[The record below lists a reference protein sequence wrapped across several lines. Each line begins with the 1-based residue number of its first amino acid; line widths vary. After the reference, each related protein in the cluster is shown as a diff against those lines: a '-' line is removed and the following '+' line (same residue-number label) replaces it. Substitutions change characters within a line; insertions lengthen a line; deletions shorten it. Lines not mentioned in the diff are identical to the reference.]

1 MSRPW
6 RAQRNHTPLAVGT
19 SSTRVALRA
28 DAIDAQLPSIL
39 VDNASSVTVY
49 VLAGGADVVATADS
63 LRIPAG
69 AQLALEIGTAAT
81 HLAVLATGAGT
92 IRWQLGEGTLELPAA
107 GTGGGGGGGGGD
119 ASAANQATQ
128 IGLETAIRDRLPAAG
143 AASQATLVEVRDRL
157 PATLQAGR
165 LPAEVL
171 GQPGLAYQITA
182 GASSTPQALSAGCRR
197 VSLYARGAAIRYAV
211 ATGTPTA
218 SATSGAST
226 SHYIEQG
233 ERLDVATPAGASIAA
248 IRAGSTDGVLEVTEL
263 G

>member
-1 MSRPW
+1 MGSPTITPIRDMSSGEMREL
-6 RAQRNHTPLAVGT
+6 RTTDLA
-19 SSTRVALRA
+19 
-28 DAIDAQLPSIL
+28 
-39 VDNASSVTVY
+39 
-49 VLAGGADVVATADS
+49 
-63 LRIPAG
+63 
-69 AQLALEIGTAAT
+69 
-81 HLAVLATGAGT
+81 
-92 IRWQLGEGTLELPAA
+92 
-107 GTGGGGGGGGGD
+107 GGGGGGGSGGD
-119 ASAANQATQ
+119 ASAANQVAQ
-128 IGLETAIRDRLPAAG
+128 TARLDALVAQTDGVEAALQSIDGKLPAAG

-218 SATSGAST
+218 SATSGAAT

-248 IRAGSTDGVLEVTEL
+248 IRAGSTDGVLEVSEL